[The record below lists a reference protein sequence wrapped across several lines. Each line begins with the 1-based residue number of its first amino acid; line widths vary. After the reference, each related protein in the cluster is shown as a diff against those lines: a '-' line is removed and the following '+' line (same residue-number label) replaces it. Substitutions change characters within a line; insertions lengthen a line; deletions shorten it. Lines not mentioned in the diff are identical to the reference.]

1 VLESKLDLDY
11 VDLPP
16 VEVEVDSVEVPGV
29 EPEVGLD
36 ALSF

>member
-11 VDLPP
+11 VDVPP
-16 VEVEVDSVEVPGV
+16 VEVEVPGV